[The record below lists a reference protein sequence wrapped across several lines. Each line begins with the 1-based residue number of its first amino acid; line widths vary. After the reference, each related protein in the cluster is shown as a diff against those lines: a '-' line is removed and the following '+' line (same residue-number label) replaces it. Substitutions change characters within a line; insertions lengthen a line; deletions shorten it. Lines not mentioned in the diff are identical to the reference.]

1 MTGKGWWRSYSE
13 ERGLRGEGPNVR
25 GADEATLLCAPHN
38 SYFII
43 AIVHTCM
50 DVELV
55 EVSSAPV

>member
-1 MTGKGWWRSYSE
+1 MTGKGWWR
-13 ERGLRGEGPNVR
+13 RLQRGGLRGEGPNVR